1 MPLYIRLTEIKW
13 ADATNKLPSEIPF
26 FVLQSS
32 GNITDELFESY
43 GVIPVS
49 YKVEIIK
56 DADKAALNL
65 FLPGLF

>member
-13 ADATNKLPSEIPF
+13 ADAANKLPSEIPF

-32 GNITDELFESY
+32 NNIANELFNSY
-43 GVIPVS
+43 GVIPIS